1 MVTLYC
7 RAGSARATFRQAQ
20 TQEGEKPVK
29 LVTFTHNG
37 RRQPGEVVG
46 DEVYGLASTDTMR
59 MQDLIARGITP
70 NRVSQRYPLADLTL
84 NAPLRPGKIIAI
96 GRNYA
101 EHAHE
106 TGNEPPP
113 QPLIFAKF
121 PSAIIDPGAAI
132 SWDRAIT
139 QEVDWEVE
147 LVVIIGRRARHVSEE
162 DALQHVFGY
171 TVGNDVSARDL
182 QHRTDGQ
189 WTRGK
194 SLDTFCPLGPVIVT
208 RDEIEDV
215 QDLGLTTDVNDE
227 RMQDGNTRDM
237 IFQVAYLIHYCSQ
250 MFTLEPADIIMTGT
264 PVGVGEGRSPKRY
277 LQDGDVVRCSVAGI
291 GTLENP
297 CVVRDSSA

>member
-1 MVTLYC
+1 M
-7 RAGSARATFRQAQ
+7 
-20 TQEGEKPVK
+20 
-29 LVTFTHNG
+29 
-37 RRQPGEVVG
+37 
-46 DEVYGLASTDTMR
+46 
-59 MQDLIARGITP
+59 
-70 NRVSQRYPLADLTL
+70 
-84 NAPLRPGKIIAI
+84 
-96 GRNYA
+96 
-101 EHAHE
+101 
-106 TGNEPPP
+106 
-113 QPLIFAKF
+113 
-121 PSAIIDPGAAI
+121 
-132 SWDRAIT
+132 
-139 QEVDWEVE
+139 
-147 LVVIIGRRARHVSEE
+147 VIIGRRARHVCEE

-215 QDLGLTTDVNDE
+215 QSLRLTTEINGE
-227 RMQDGNTRDM
+227 SMQDGNTRDM

-264 PVGVGEGRSPKRY
+264 PAGVGEGRTPKRY

-297 CVVRDSSA
+297 CVVRDSST